1 MLSVTLHTMTQTGRR
16 QGATRS
22 LKALLLLLLFVA
34 SLLLIAAHHHA
45 DIDDHDDCQIC
56 MVIQH
61 QGAITV
67 AAFLLV
73 IPFCAITVHK
83 AGIPLRWFPTITL
96 ARYRSRAPPH

>member
-1 MLSVTLHTMTQTGRR
+1 MIAVALHTMFQPGRR
-16 QGATRS
+16 QVTARS
-22 LKALLLLLLFVA
+22 FKALLLLLLFIA

-45 DIDDHDDCQIC
+45 DVDDHDDCQIC
-56 MVIQH
+56 MVVQH

-73 IPFCAITVHK
+73 IPFCTITAHK
-83 AGIPLRWFPTITL
+83 AGIPLRWFPTIPP